1 MKRSRKSRSIHKSH
15 MPNRMEEQ
23 PVAQDASSKK
33 HLSSAFLDGVYSGF
47 ASPYIFLLGSDLSL
61 AKHPISGTA
70 EAWYDVG
77 YNIRASADNYN
88 QTQKRKK
95 RDIPPA

>member
-1 MKRSRKSRSIHKSH
+1 MKRSRKSRSINKSSLS
-15 MPNRMEEQ
+15 NRPTEHR
-23 PVAQDASSKK
+23 VNQDVGSKK
-33 HLSSAFLDGVYSGF
+33 IVSSAFLDGVYSGF
-47 ASPYIFLLGSDLSL
+47 ASPYIFLFGSDLSL

-77 YNIRASADNYN
+77 YNIRASANSYD

-95 RDIPPA
+95 RDIPAN